1 MLDLADETV
10 CAGCG
15 SAIYDPFIMH
25 VQPDMKWHGR
35 CLKCHKCDRELSE
48 EISCFVHNG
57 RAYCRED
64 YCNSFLQ
71 RCAGCHQL
79 ITKVDL
85 VLRIRGQTFHVGCFR
100 CAVCQNILQPGE
112 EIAYR
117 RNLPLCLRDAR
128 LYPLK
133 EVSSPT
139 PNGTE
144 ASEDAPFPT
153 IWAPKPRVRE
163 DAGADLVVEQTSCS
177 LRLGGLSV
185 GEVIEDQLR
194 LPPISQSDAKDTPSK
209 NAIPVFG
216 PVSDDGDDISAVTEG
231 AGELKVLT
239 LLSSGPNSCREG
251 SQTEGP
257 AEVNETRPKQTLLSE
272 PGEFGY
278 PSPQRTRTSSTSS
291 SFDGPNADKDGPNT
305 PSSEISQEDEC
316 SSLLGCMTSAL
327 SCMSGGL
334 PTGDGSIGGCLAM
347 GDESRKG
354 LDSGDGSVSV
364 QSSTGA
370 LNQVRSCTDSDGANR
385 NKSGVGGGKR
395 TKEQKTTRVRTVLN
409 EKQLHMLRTCYAANP
424 RPDALMKEQL
434 VEMTGLSPR
443 VIRVWFQNKRCK
455 DKKKQIMIKQM
466 EQHHQNGLISCGLQG
481 VPMVAGSPVPNDASM
496 LCPSSSIDV
505 QRLPGP
511 MCWKP
516 NSSGETASPQSRS
529 TKSSFNG
536 VEGGSPP
543 YGGGSSGGS
552 STFTN
557 IGPPPSPSGPP
568 NRLLPTVKIPPRFS
582 PLEPSGPP
590 PALATGYAN
599 APAPHLFPGLLPPVP
614 PLVDSKTCTSPLP
627 LGETDT
633 NFPAFQQLMSNFD
646 LMEPMLNYPR
656 VFPVEECSLTSLSNS
671 MASRRPSFS
680 PKNRIPGG
688 GGGVNSGSFG
698 DSYNSCFLP
707 GGSTLYPGMRN
718 DVPVTLLSSNS
729 PLSATTDSVAS
740 PFVLTGDS
748 ALPILRPINL
758 RPSLST

>member
-1 MLDLADETV
+1 MTVGYELELGDDSKPSETTVPMLDLADETV

-133 EVSSPT
+133 EVNSPT
-139 PNGTE
+139 PSGAE
-144 ASEDAPFPT
+144 ASEDVLRPT

-163 DAGADLVVEQTSCS
+163 NASADLVVEPTSCS

-185 GEVIEDQLR
+185 GEAIEDQLL
-194 LPPISQSDAKDTPSK
+194 LPPISQSDVKDAPSK
-209 NAIPVFG
+209 NAIPVVG
-216 PVSDDGDDISAVTEG
+216 HVNDDVEDNSTVAEG
-231 AGELKVLT
+231 TGELKVLT
-239 LLSSGPNSCREG
+239 LLSSGPNSSREASQADG
-251 SQTEGP
+251 SADAKES
-257 AEVNETRPKQTLLSE
+257 RPKQNHHSE

-291 SFDGPNADKDGPNT
+291 SFDGPNVDKDGPNT
-305 PSSEISQEDEC
+305 PSSEISQEDDC

-334 PTGDGSIGGCLAM
+334 PTGDGSLGGCLAM

-354 LDSGDGSVSV
+354 PDSGDGSVSM

-370 LNQVRSCTDSDGANR
+370 LNQVRSCTDLDGVSR
-385 NKSGVGGGKR
+385 TKSGVGGGKR
-395 TKEQKTTRVRTVLN
+395 IKEQKTTRVRTVLN

-466 EQHHQNGLISCGLQG
+466 EQHHQNGLIPCGLQG

-496 LCPSSSIDV
+496 LCPGSSIDV

-511 MCWKP
+511 ICWKP
-516 NSSGETASPQSRS
+516 NSAGEAASPQPRS
-529 TKSSFNG
+529 AKSSFSG

-543 YGGGSSGGS
+543 YGGGSSGS
-552 STFTN
+552 SGAFTN
-557 IGPPPSPSGPP
+557 VGPPPSPSGPP
-568 NRLLPTVKIPPRFS
+568 NRLLPAAKIPPRFS
-582 PLEPSGPP
+582 PLEPSGPTSTLP
-590 PALATGYAN
+590 PGYPN
-599 APAPHLFPGLLPPVP
+599 VPAPHLFPGLLPPVP
-614 PLVDSKTCTSPLP
+614 PPVDSKTCTSPLP
-627 LGETDT
+627 LGEAEA
-633 NFPAFQQLMSNFD
+633 NFPAFHQLV
-646 LMEPMLNYPR
+646 R
-656 VFPVEECSLTSLSNS
+656 TTQIQAC
-671 MASRRPSFS
+671 
-680 PKNRIPGG
+680 
-688 GGGVNSGSFG
+688 
-698 DSYNSCFLP
+698 
-707 GGSTLYPGMRN
+707 
-718 DVPVTLLSSNS
+718 LL
-729 PLSATTDSVAS
+729 
-740 PFVLTGDS
+740 
-748 ALPILRPINL
+748 
-758 RPSLST
+758 